1 MHVFGTYSRSTGSS
15 ISFLTSAFWGKRTLL
30 EHTHT
35 ALVTIMALI
44 SVLNECG
51 EINTYHFIG
60 YLSLEGNK
68 SDKGEFTRKNAQG
81 GRHFQH
87 INCGIYWSQTSKINW
102 KGCECLQAVWDMLS
116 SASQLLYFFLLNLNM

>member
-68 SDKGEFTRKNAQG
+68 SDKGEFTRKKCI
-81 GRHFQH
+81 RRKTFPTHKSWH
-87 INCGIYWSQTSKINW
+87 
-102 KGCECLQAVWDMLS
+102 
-116 SASQLLYFFLLNLNM
+116 LLVSNI

>member
-1 MHVFGTYSRSTGSS
+1 MCLALTAGPLGPRSPFSQVHFGERGHCWNT
-15 ISFLTSAFWGKRTLL
+15 
-30 EHTHT
+30 HTHT
-35 ALVTIMALI
+35 ALVTALI

-51 EINTYHFIG
+51 ETNTYHFIG

-87 INCGIYWSQTSKINW
+87 INCGIYWSQTSKIN
-102 KGCECLQAVWDMLS
+102 
-116 SASQLLYFFLLNLNM
+116 